1 MMARVRDAHMYM
13 SIFWGIFVVGCCY
26 LAYTSGDLGEYKPWV
41 IGALVL
47 GALLVIIHCA
57 LVRAV
62 QENTARKGLLDRR
75 DLKAAMK
82 KLRDLE
88 EDG

>member
-13 SIFWGIFVVGCCY
+13 GIFWGIFVIGCCY
-26 LAYTSGDLGEYKPWV
+26 MAHTVGVLGEYKSWV

>member
-1 MMARVRDAHMYM
+1 M
-13 SIFWGIFVVGCCY
+13 
-26 LAYTSGDLGEYKPWV
+26 
-41 IGALVL
+41 L